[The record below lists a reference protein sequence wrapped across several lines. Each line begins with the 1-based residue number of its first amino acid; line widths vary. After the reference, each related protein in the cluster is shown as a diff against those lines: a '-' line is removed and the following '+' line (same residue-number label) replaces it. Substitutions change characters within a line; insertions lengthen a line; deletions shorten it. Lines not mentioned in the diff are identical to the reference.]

1 VNGMSVIWK
10 LRIIAAVFF
19 YAVYLVLSVAVAG
32 QLAYL
37 FAREQMAI
45 AAYLFLF
52 LLFAF
57 GTAMFAI
64 GMFRFLR
71 KAEKEEV

>member
-1 VNGMSVIWK
+1 
-10 LRIIAAVFF
+10 
-19 YAVYLVLSVAVAG
+19 
-32 QLAYL
+32 
-37 FAREQMAI
+37 
-45 AAYLFLF
+45 